1 MISNIEM
8 RRDTLKLVAEKL
20 QRIDLVEAAMDIVAF
35 KLAARAMMVELE
47 LDRGLSK
54 GQGQRCGS

>member
-20 QRIDLVEAAMDIVAF
+20 QRIDQVEAAMDIVAF

-47 LDRGLSK
+47 LDRGPSK